1 VQNATVIVVR
11 IVVGVVGAI
20 VVLRTLLSAI
30 RTVVLPRAQKAW
42 LTRFHFVM
50 VLQVFRLFAR
60 PSRPFDE
67 RDRIMALYAPI
78 GLVLLPAVWLLL
90 IITGFAGI
98 YWAIHDETLSESFV
112 LSGSSATTL
121 GFSRPQHDWVTGL
134 SFVEAAIG
142 LGVVALMISYL
153 PTIYGAFARRE
164 ALVGM
169 LEVRTGRP
177 ASAGMLFAR
186 YEQIGRLEWI
196 EEDLFVRWEQWFTD
210 VEESHTSQPALVF
223 FRSPH
228 PERSWINAAGLVLD
242 TAALRASAVDIP
254 RDARTDLMI
263 RTGFLA
269 LRRLA
274 DYFDMPY
281 DPNPPPGDP
290 ISVTRAEFDVALG
303 ELEAAGL
310 PIKADRDQAWLDFA
324 GWRVNYDTVLIQLA
338 RLVMAPPANWI
349 TDRGEQPRY
358 VPPLTFP
365 SIDRARA
372 RRRVRNET
380 PSTDV

>member
-1 VQNATVIVVR
+1 MQNAAVIAVR
-11 IVVGVVGAI
+11 IVVGVLGAI

-30 RTVVLPRAQKAW
+30 RTVVVPRAQKAW

-50 VLQVFRLFAR
+50 VLRVFRLFAR
-60 PSRPFDE
+60 PSQPFEE

-78 GLVLLPAVWLLL
+78 ALVLLPAVWLVL

-98 YWAIHDETLSESFV
+98 YWAIHEETLGESFV

-121 GFSRPQHDWVTGL
+121 GFLRPEHDWVTAL
-134 SFVEAAIG
+134 SFLEAAIG

-153 PTIYGAFARRE
+153 PTIYSAFARRE

-169 LEVRTGRP
+169 LEVRAGSP

-186 YEQIGRLEWI
+186 YESIGRLEWI
-196 EEDLFVRWEQWFTD
+196 EEDLFVRWEQWFTE
-210 VEESHTSQPALVF
+210 VEESHTSQPALCF

-228 PERSWINAAGLVLD
+228 PERSWVNAAGLVLD

-269 LRRLA
+269 LRRIA
-274 DYFDMPY
+274 DYFDMHY
-281 DPNPPPGDP
+281 DPDPRPGDP
-290 ISVTRAEFDVALG
+290 ISVTRPEFDAALV

-310 PIKADRDQAWLDFA
+310 PLKSDRDQAWIDFA
-324 GWRVNYDTVLIQLA
+324 GWRVNYDSVLLQLA
-338 RLVMAPPANWI
+338 QMVMAPPANWI

-358 VPPLTFP
+358 VPPLTLP
-365 SIDRARA
+365 SIERARA
-372 RRRVRNET
+372 RRRDRQQ
-380 PSTDV
+380 

>member
-1 VQNATVIVVR
+1 MIAVR
-11 IVVGVVGAI
+11 IVVGVLGAI

-30 RTVVLPRAQKAW
+30 RTVVVPRAQKAW

-50 VLQVFRLFAR
+50 VLRVFRLFAR
-60 PSRPFDE
+60 PSQPFEE

-78 GLVLLPAVWLLL
+78 ALVLLPAVWLVL

-98 YWAIHDETLSESFV
+98 YWAIHEETLGESFV

-121 GFSRPQHDWVTGL
+121 GFLRPEHDWVTAL
-134 SFVEAAIG
+134 SFLEAAIG

-153 PTIYGAFARRE
+153 PTIYSAFARRE

-169 LEVRTGRP
+169 LEVRAGSP

-186 YEQIGRLEWI
+186 YESIGRLEWI
-196 EEDLFVRWEQWFTD
+196 EEDLFVRWEQWFTE
-210 VEESHTSQPALVF
+210 VEESHTSQPALCF

-228 PERSWINAAGLVLD
+228 PERSWVNAAGLVLD

-269 LRRLA
+269 LRRIA
-274 DYFDMPY
+274 DYFDMHY
-281 DPNPPPGDP
+281 DPDPRPGDA
-290 ISVTRAEFDVALG
+290 ISVTRPEFDAALV

-310 PIKADRDQAWLDFA
+310 PLKADRDQAWIDFA
-324 GWRVNYDTVLIQLA
+324 GWRVNYDSVLLQLA
-338 RLVMAPPANWI
+338 QMVMAPPANWI

-365 SIDRARA
+365 SIERARA
-372 RRRVRNET
+372 RRRERQQ
-380 PSTDV
+380 

>member
-1 VQNATVIVVR
+1 VQNAAVIAVR
-11 IVVGVVGAI
+11 ILVGIVGAI

-30 RTVVLPRAQKAW
+30 RTVVVPRAQKAW

-50 VLQVFRLFAR
+50 VLRVFRLFAR
-60 PSRPFDE
+60 PSQPFE
-67 RDRIMALYAPI
+67 VRDRIMALYAPI
-78 GLVLLPAVWLLL
+78 ALVLLPAVWLLL

-98 YWAIHDETLSESFV
+98 YWAMHEETLGQSFV

-121 GFSRPQHDWVTGL
+121 GFLRPEHDWVTAL
-134 SFVEAAIG
+134 SFLEAAIG

-153 PTIYGAFARRE
+153 PTIYSAFARRE

-169 LEVRTGRP
+169 LEVRAGSP

-186 YEQIGRLEWI
+186 YESIGRLEWI
-196 EEDLFVRWEQWFTD
+196 EEDLFVRWEQWFTE
-210 VEESHTSQPALVF
+210 VEESHTSQPALCF

-228 PERSWINAAGLVLD
+228 PERSWVNAAGLVLD

-269 LRRLA
+269 LRRIA
-274 DYFDMPY
+274 DYFDMHY
-281 DPNPPPGDP
+281 DPDPRPGDP
-290 ISVTRAEFDVALG
+290 ISVTRPEFDAALV

-310 PIKADRDQAWLDFA
+310 PLKADRDQAWIDFA
-324 GWRVNYDTVLIQLA
+324 GWRVNYDSVLLQLA
-338 RLVMAPPANWI
+338 QMVMAPPANWI

-358 VPPLTFP
+358 VPPLTLP
-365 SIDRARA
+365 SIERARA
-372 RRRVRNET
+372 RRRERQQ
-380 PSTDV
+380 

>member
-1 VQNATVIVVR
+1 MQNAAVIAVR
-11 IVVGVVGAI
+11 IIVGVLGAI

-30 RTVVLPRAQKAW
+30 RTVVVPRAQKAW

-50 VLQVFRLFAR
+50 VLRVFRLFAR
-60 PSRPFDE
+60 PSQPFEE

-78 GLVLLPAVWLLL
+78 ALVLLPAVWLLL
-90 IITGFAGI
+90 IISGFAAI
-98 YWAIHDETLSESFV
+98 YWAIHEETLGESFV

-121 GFSRPQHDWVTGL
+121 GFLRPEHDWVTAL
-134 SFVEAAIG
+134 SFLEAAIG

-153 PTIYGAFARRE
+153 PTIYSAFARRE

-169 LEVRTGRP
+169 LEVRAGSP

-186 YEQIGRLEWI
+186 YETIGRLEWI
-196 EEDLFVRWEQWFTD
+196 EEDLFGRWEQWFTE
-210 VEESHTSQPALVF
+210 VEESHTSQPALCF

-269 LRRLA
+269 LRRIA
-274 DYFDMPY
+274 DYFDMRY
-281 DPNPPPGDP
+281 DPDPRPGDP
-290 ISVTRAEFDVALG
+290 ISVTRPEFDAALV

-310 PIKADRDQAWLDFA
+310 PLKADRDQAWVDFA
-324 GWRVNYDTVLIQLA
+324 GWRVNYDSVLLQLA
-338 RLVMAPPANWI
+338 QMVMAPPANWI

-358 VPPLTFP
+358 VPPLTLP
-365 SIDRARA
+365 SIERARA
-372 RRRVRNET
+372 RRRDRQQ
-380 PSTDV
+380 

>member
-1 VQNATVIVVR
+1 VQNAAVIVVR
-11 IVVGVVGAI
+11 IVVGVLGAI

-30 RTVVLPRAQKAW
+30 RTVVVPRAQKAW

-50 VLQVFRLFAR
+50 VLRVFRLFAR
-60 PSRPFDE
+60 PSQPFEE

-78 GLVLLPAVWLLL
+78 ALVLLPAVWLLL

-98 YWAIHDETLSESFV
+98 YWAIHEETLGESFV

-121 GFSRPQHDWVTGL
+121 GFLRPEHDWVTAL
-134 SFVEAAIG
+134 SFLEAAIG

-153 PTIYGAFARRE
+153 PTIYSAFARRE

-169 LEVRTGRP
+169 LEVRAGSP

-186 YEQIGRLEWI
+186 YETIGRLEWI
-196 EEDLFVRWEQWFTD
+196 EEDLFVRWEQWFTE
-210 VEESHTSQPALVF
+210 VEESHTSQPALCF

-228 PERSWINAAGLVLD
+228 PERSWIIAAGLVLD

-269 LRRLA
+269 LRRIA
-274 DYFDMPY
+274 DYFDMYY
-281 DPNPPPGDP
+281 DPDPRPGDP
-290 ISVTRAEFDVALG
+290 ISVTRPEFDAALV

-310 PIKADRDQAWLDFA
+310 PLKADRDQAWIDFA
-324 GWRVNYDTVLIQLA
+324 GWRVNYDSVLLQLA
-338 RLVMAPPANWI
+338 QMVMAPPANWI

-358 VPPLTFP
+358 VPPLTLP
-365 SIDRARA
+365 SIERARA
-372 RRRVRNET
+372 RRRERHQ
-380 PSTDV
+380 

>member
-1 VQNATVIVVR
+1 VGIVQNAAVIAVY
-11 IVVGVVGAI
+11 IVVGVLGAI
-20 VVLRTLLSAI
+20 LVLRTLLSAI
-30 RTVVLPRAQKAW
+30 RTVVVPRAQKAW

-50 VLQVFRLFAR
+50 VLRVFRLFAR
-60 PSRPFDE
+60 PGMPFSE
-67 RDRIMALYAPI
+67 RDRIMALFAPI
-78 GLVLLPAVWLLL
+78 ALVLLPAVWLLL

-98 YWAIHDETLSESFV
+98 YWAIHEETLGESFV

-121 GFSRPQHDWVTGL
+121 GFSRPQHDWVTAL
-134 SFVEAAIG
+134 SFLEAAIG

-169 LEVRTGRP
+169 LEVRAGRP

-186 YEQIGRLEWI
+186 YESIGRLEWI
-196 EEDLFVRWEQWFTD
+196 EEDLFVRWEQWFVD
-210 VEESHTSQPALVF
+210 VEESHTSQPALCF

-228 PERSWINAAGLVLD
+228 PERSWIIAAGLVLD

-263 RTGFLA
+263 RSGFLA
-269 LRRLA
+269 LRRIA
-274 DYFDMPY
+274 DYFDMRY
-281 DPNPPPGDP
+281 DPDPRQGDP
-290 ISVTRAEFDVALG
+290 ISVTRPEFDAALA

-310 PIKADRDQAWLDFA
+310 PLKADRDQAWLDFA
-324 GWRVNYDTVLIQLA
+324 GWRVNYDSVLLQLA
-338 RLVMAPPANWI
+338 QMVMAPPANWI

-358 VPPLTFP
+358 VPPLTLP
-365 SIDRARA
+365 AIERARA
-372 RRRVRNET
+372 RRRERQ
-380 PSTDV
+380 

>member
-1 VQNATVIVVR
+1 MIVQNAAVIAVR

-30 RTVVLPRAQKAW
+30 RTVVVPRAQKAW

-60 PSRPFDE
+60 PSMPFKE

-90 IITGFAGI
+90 IISGFAAI
-98 YWAIHDETLSESFV
+98 YWAIHEETLGESFV

-121 GFSRPQHDWVTGL
+121 GFLRPEHDWVTAL
-134 SFVEAAIG
+134 SFLEAAIG

-153 PTIYGAFARRE
+153 PTIYSAFARRE

-169 LEVRTGRP
+169 LEVRAGRP

-186 YEQIGRLEWI
+186 YETIGRLEYI
-196 EEDLFVRWEQWFTD
+196 EEDLFVRWEQWFVD
-210 VEESHTSQPALVF
+210 IEESHTSQPALVF
-223 FRSPH
+223 FRSPY

-242 TAALRASAVDIP
+242 TAALRASVVDIP
-254 RDARTDLMI
+254 RDSRTDLMI

-269 LRRLA
+269 LRHIA
-274 DYFDMPY
+274 DYFDMTY
-281 DPNPPPGDP
+281 DPDPARGDP
-290 ISVTRAEFDVALG
+290 ISVTRREFDLALV

-310 PIKADRDQAWLDFA
+310 PLRADRDQAWLDFA
-324 GWRVNYDTVLIQLA
+324 GWRVNYDSVLLQLA
-338 RLVMAPPANWI
+338 QMVMAPPAQWI

-358 VPPLTFP
+358 VPPLTLP
-365 SIDRARA
+365 WVERARA
-372 RRRVRNET
+372 RRRERQH
-380 PSTDV
+380 

>member
-1 VQNATVIVVR
+1 VQNAAVIVVR
-11 IVVGVVGAI
+11 IVVGVLGAI

-30 RTVVLPRAQKAW
+30 RTVVVPRAQKAW

-50 VLQVFRLFAR
+50 VLRVFRLFAR
-60 PSRPFDE
+60 PSQPFEE

-78 GLVLLPAVWLLL
+78 ALVLLPAVWLLL

-98 YWAIHDETLSESFV
+98 YWAIHEETLGESFV

-121 GFSRPQHDWVTGL
+121 GFLRPEHDWVTAL
-134 SFVEAAIG
+134 SFLEAAIG

-153 PTIYGAFARRE
+153 PTIYSAFARRE

-169 LEVRTGRP
+169 LEVRAGSP

-186 YEQIGRLEWI
+186 YETIGRLEWI
-196 EEDLFVRWEQWFTD
+196 EEDLFGRWEQWFTE
-210 VEESHTSQPALVF
+210 VEESHTSQPALCF

-269 LRRLA
+269 LRRIA
-274 DYFDMPY
+274 DYFDMYY
-281 DPNPPPGDP
+281 DPDPRPGDP
-290 ISVTRAEFDVALG
+290 ISVTRPEFDAALV

-310 PIKADRDQAWLDFA
+310 PLKADRDQAWIDFA
-324 GWRVNYDTVLIQLA
+324 GWRVNYDSVLLQLA
-338 RLVMAPPANWI
+338 QMVMAPPANWI

-358 VPPLTFP
+358 VPPLTLP
-365 SIDRARA
+365 SIERARA
-372 RRRVRNET
+372 RRRERHQ
-380 PSTDV
+380 